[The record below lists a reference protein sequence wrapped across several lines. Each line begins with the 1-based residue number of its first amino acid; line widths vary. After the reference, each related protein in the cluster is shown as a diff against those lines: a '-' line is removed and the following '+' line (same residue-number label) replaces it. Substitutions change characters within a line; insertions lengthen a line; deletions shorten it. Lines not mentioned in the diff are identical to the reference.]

1 MAKNKSFKILGILK
15 LPRSKWTFAMVS
27 LVAILSTGLA
37 SIAIYSSVS
46 GISPLAF
53 YANLANPYMR
63 FVNIQPGLRREEIA
77 AKLQKTLGWDDKN
90 VKAFLET
97 APNDERGFL
106 DGYYAPGPYWI
117 NIKATGTEVA
127 HMMLREFNN
136 QVSEKVFGDSSINP
150 KNAKSSGSKTSKI
163 NLDTAVRI
171 ASLIQREAGSKSDMR
186 VISGIIW
193 NRLFRGMSL
202 DIDATLQYA
211 KGDEENWWPR
221 VTGKDKFI
229 DSDFNTYQ
237 NLGLPPMAIAN
248 PSIEA
253 IKAAYN
259 PAKTDCLFYLHDSS
273 RVIHCTT
280 TYAAHKQ
287 NVQKYLIGK
296 K

>member
-1 MAKNKSFKILGILK
+1 MAKNKSFKILGIIR
-15 LPRSKWTFAMVS
+15 LPRSKWTFT
-27 LVAILSTGLA
+27 LVALVALLSTGLA
-37 SIAIYSSVS
+37 SIAIYSATS
-46 GISPLAF
+46 GINPLAF

-63 FVNIQPGLRREEIA
+63 FVNIQAGLRREEIA
-77 AKLQKTLGWDDKN
+77 AKLQKILEWDNQHVQD
-90 VKAFLET
+90 FLKT
-97 APNDERGFL
+97 APVDDRGLL

-117 NIKATGTEVA
+117 NTNSTGTEVA
-127 HMMLREFNN
+127 HMMLRAFND
-136 QVSEKVFGDSSINP
+136 QVSEQILGNKDVNKKATLIKNGD
-150 KNAKSSGSKTSKI
+150 KI

-186 VISGIIW
+186 IISGIIW

-211 KGDEENWWPR
+211 KGDEKNWWPR

-259 PAKTDCLFYLHDSS
+259 PAKTDCLFYLQIIT
-273 RVIHCTT
+273 VLFTALLPT
-280 TYAAHKQ
+280 P
-287 NVQKYLIGK
+287 LISK
-296 K
+296 MYRSI